1 MAREALVF
9 AAVVV
14 VGEVEMVN
22 ELVAFA
28 FVVGEILVL
37 VAFFCSLFY
46 FYGWLSYK
54 KKLEPNV
61 LVHIG
66 LCFFVVL
73 IYLNLNHKFFF
84 YLIICLY

>member
-37 VAFFCSLFY
+37 VAFFFVLY
-46 FYGWLSYK
+46 FIFMVGCLTK
-54 KKLEPNV
+54 KN
-61 LVHIG
+61 
-66 LCFFVVL
+66 
-73 IYLNLNHKFFF
+73 
-84 YLIICLY
+84 